1 MKKSNIDDE
10 DELLSVKKTKVILDV
25 SEKTVRRL
33 IKRKELEA
41 IRIGAQLRIRR
52 SRLEQYLRAHTV

>member
-1 MKKSNIDDE
+1 MNKSKADDE
-10 DELLSVKKTKVILDV
+10 DELLSVQKTKVILDV

-33 IKRKELEA
+33 IKRKELDA